1 MIKLFRFLLCI
12 CFCVASPLS
21 MATVKLGA
29 SPLATYVDN
38 EGEPA
43 RLNTIVQTAFSRISE
58 DVELSVMRRAFLGSA
73 LSAGQLDGEF
83 AFISLDSRDSNLYYS
98 EAYLPLRLFVGS
110 KRPNVANIT
119 LIPQLQDSRIA
130 VENRFANTDDIRKIR
145 EIKWS
150 RNPSTYDAFKQFAD
164 NRAPFILTSE
174 LLLSDFNRLLI
185 TDNEEP
191 VFLTPVPLL
200 SKGFH
205 LALKKSSDNLAL
217 IKKFDSV
224 IAEMQ
229 KDGSF
234 NEYLGVTW
242 LQKDVDD
249 DGVADYVTSDKVN
262 HRLDERQFLKAFPL
276 DDTKPGDASRFYVNG
291 EAYPTFEKAK
301 TALISAASAAPE
313 SFLDRDVYKKI
324 IKQW

>member
-98 EAYLPLRLFVGS
+98 AAYLPLRLFVGS

-185 TDNEEP
+185 DDNEEP

-205 LALKKSSDNLAL
+205 LALKKSSGNLAL

-313 SFLDRDVYKKI
+313 SFLDRDIYKKI

>member
-1 MIKLFRFLLCI
+1 MIKLFRFLLCVL
-12 CFCVASPLS
+12 FCVASPLS

-29 SPLATYVDN
+29 SPLATYVDD

-43 RLNTIVQTAFSRISE
+43 RLNAIVQSAFSRIQE
-58 DVELSVMRRAFLGSA
+58 DVELRVMRRAFLGSA

-164 NRAPFILTSE
+164 NRAPFILTSA

-185 TDNEEP
+185 DDNEEP

-200 SKGFH
+200 SQGFH
-205 LALKKSSDNLAL
+205 LALKKTKDNLAL
-217 IKKFDSV
+217 IERFDSA
-224 IAEMQ
+224 IAGMQ

-234 NEYLGVTW
+234 NEFLGITW
-242 LQKDVDD
+242 LQKDIDN
-249 DGVADYVTSDKVN
+249 DGVADYITSDKIN
-262 HRLDERQFLKAFPL
+262 HRLNERQYLNAFPL
-276 DDTKPGDASRFYVNG
+276 DDSKPGDASLFYVNG
-291 EAYPTFEKAK
+291 ELYSTYDKAVI
-301 TALISAASAAPE
+301 ALGSAPSADPE